1 MNKAK
6 KKYKA
11 KVVRKYIEIYPSELE
26 LIAIIE
32 KLKANGVAFS
42 TYVKE
47 LIVRGDR
54 DGRDRDF

>member
-11 KVVRKYIEIYPSELE
+11 KVVRKYIEIYPSETE
-26 LIAIIE
+26 LITTIE
-32 KLKANGVAFS
+32 KLKASGVAFS

-47 LIVRGDR
+47 LIRGDR
-54 DGRDRDF
+54 DGRNRDL